1 MAYYHIILNHTC
13 LVQAFIV
20 IIVLCFSVEQYSAAN
35 NDMHQMKN
43 RYTQWLARHN
53 RLYNTEEW
61 LSRFEIYQS
70 NIKLIDYVNSQNL
83 SYKLVD
89 NKFADMTNE
98 EFRAK
103 YLGLKT
109 FPSIKIVNDDAFIKL
124 NTSKKLPKNV
134 DWRKKK
140 AVTRVKDQ
148 GDCGSCWAF
157 SAVAAVEGI
166 NKIKTGKLVSLSE
179 QQVIDCNN
187 GGNDIRGKPGC
198 NGGLIDLAYDYIKEN
213 GLTNESRYP
222 YRGIDDICKKKQVAA
237 RKNLVT
243 ITSYKQ
249 VPANNEK
256 ILEAVVAQQPVSTAI
271 DARNF
276 VFRFYSEGIFTGD
289 CEDNLSH
296 GVAIVGY
303 GGGSKK
309 ENKYWIVK
317 NSWGMNWG
325 EKGYIRMSR
334 GVKSKQGLCGIAKIP
349 SYPVKH
355 K

>member
-1 MAYYHIILNHTC
+1 MAYYHTC
-13 LVQAFIV
+13 LMQVFIV
-20 IIVLCFSVEQYSAAN
+20 FIVLFFSMEQYSAAN
-35 NDMHQMKN
+35 NDTHQMKT

-53 RLYNTEEW
+53 RLYDTEEW
-61 LSRFEIYQS
+61 LSRFQIYKS
-70 NIKLIDYVNSQNL
+70 NVKLIDHVNSQNL
-83 SYKLVD
+83 PYKLVD

-109 FPSIKIVNDDAFIKL
+109 LPAIKIVNDDAFIKL
-124 NTSKKLPKNV
+124 NISTKLPKNV
-134 DWRKKK
+134 DWRKKR

-157 SAVAAVEGI
+157 SAVSAVEGI
-166 NKIKTGKLVSLSE
+166 NKIKTGKLVTLSE
-179 QQVIDCNN
+179 QQIVDCNT
-187 GGNDIRGKPGC
+187 GGDDIFGKPGC
-198 NGGLIDLAYDYIKEN
+198 DGGLISLAYDYIKEN
-213 GLTNESRYP
+213 GLTNESKYP
-222 YRGIDDICKKKQVAA
+222 YKGVDDTCKKKQVVAK
-237 RKNLVT
+237 KNLVT
-243 ITSYKQ
+243 ITGYKQ
-249 VPANNEK
+249 IPANNEK

-271 DARNF
+271 DARSST
-276 VFRFYSEGIFTGD
+276 FRFYSEGIFTGD

-309 ENKYWIVK
+309 ENKHWIVK

-334 GVKSKQGLCGIAKIP
+334 GVKSKQGLCGIAKTA

-355 K
+355 AISTVK

>member
-1 MAYYHIILNHTC
+1 MAYYHSILNQAC

-20 IIVLCFSVEQYSAAN
+20 IIVLFFSVEQYSAAN
-35 NDMHQMKN
+35 NELHQMKN
-43 RYTQWLARHN
+43 RYTRWLARHN

-61 LSRFEIYQS
+61 LSRFETYQS
-70 NIKLIDYVNSQNL
+70 NIKLIDNVNSQNL

-98 EFRAK
+98 EFKAK

-109 FPSIKIVNDDAFIKL
+109 FPSVKIVSDDALRKL
-124 NTSKKLPKNV
+124 NASTKLPKSV
-134 DWRKKK
+134 DWRKKR

-148 GDCGSCWAF
+148 GNCGSCWAF

-166 NKIKTGKLVSLSE
+166 NKIKTGKLVSLSA
-179 QQVIDCNN
+179 QQIVDCNN
-187 GGNDIRGKPGC
+187 GGNDTYGKPGC
-198 NGGLIDLAYDYIKEN
+198 DGGLINLAYDYIKEN

-222 YRGIDDICKKKQVAA
+222 YSGIDDICKKKQVAVG
-237 RKNLVT
+237 KNLVT
-243 ITSYKQ
+243 ITGYKQ

-256 ILEAVVAQQPVSTAI
+256 ILEAVVSQQPVSTAI
-271 DARNF
+271 DAGNLA
-276 VFRFYSEGIFTGD
+276 FRFYSEGIFTGD

-309 ENKYWIVK
+309 ESKYWIVK

-325 EKGYIRMSR
+325 DKGYIRMSR
-334 GVKSKQGLCGIAKIP
+334 GVKSKEGLCGIAKTAY
-349 SYPVKH
+349 YPVK
-355 K
+355 KK